1 MAYLGNQPVVG
12 DSTNTFKVL
21 DDISTFTLTFDGSS
35 SDVVSVANDT
45 LSIGQHRFIT
55 GQKVTYSDGG
65 GAITGLTDGTSY
77 FIIKEDQTTIKL
89 ASTASD
95 ASNGTAIDLTGLG
108 TGSSHTLNVKFDG
121 TNTKFKATHTNGT
134 KSKISSPA
142 QLSLSVNGVIQNPAV
157 DYSIESDSTIV
168 FNTAPVTTDKIFG
181 TFIGE
186 RARVFETENN
196 VIDEF
201 TGDGSSTTFNL
212 SQIPPSSKDIIV
224 TLDGVVQYP
233 HSSTATRSYSAAGSQ
248 LVFTTAP
255 DAGVVIQARH
265 IGLAGAS
272 SSAVTAFYG
281 REGNVVLTSSDNIS
295 VNNITAAGNISVND
309 ITAAGSVSIAGTLT
323 YEDVTNV
330 DSVGLITARD
340 GVSVT
345 GGDIKVGSGITLS
358 PDGDGFYT
366 GVITATS
373 FSGTVPSSSLSGA
386 LPALDGSSLTGLAS
400 TDNVR
405 TGILDV
411 AGIATFRS
419 NTLVGSGIT
428 LSPDGDVFAVGVST
442 FNGNVLVGSGITLS
456 PDGDGFFSGI
466 TTITSGTFGGGV
478 LQENYDDH
486 GALTGT
492 YNHDAHTHGMILRS
506 VTNASASFVINL
518 RGDASTTFGS
528 LFPYPKATTMTIYS
542 PSNNASYYMTAFQ
555 IDGSAQTV
563 KWSGG
568 SAPSAGTGS
577 GVDVY
582 SMTILALGSNTYEVY
597 GNFSNF
603 A

>member
-65 GAITGLTDGTSY
+65 GTAITGLTDGTSY
-77 FIIKEDQTTIKL
+77 FIIKEDQTKIKL
-89 ASTASD
+89 ANTASE

-108 TGSSHTLNVKFDG
+108 VGSSHTLNVKFDG

-134 KSKISSPA
+134 KSKITSPA

-168 FNTAPVTTDKIFG
+168 LSTAPVATDKVFG

-196 VIDEF
+196 TIDEF

-212 SQIPPSSKDIIV
+212 SQIPPSSKDVIV

-295 VNNITAAGNISVND
+295 VNNITAAGN
-309 ITAAGSVSIAGTLT
+309 VSIAGTLT

-330 DSVGLITARD
+330 DSVGLITARS
-340 GVSVT
+340 GV
-345 GGDIKVGSGITLS
+345 KVGSGITLS
-358 PDGDGFYT
+358 PDGD
-366 GVITATS
+366 I
-373 FSGTVPSSSLSGA
+373 
-386 LPALDGSSLTGLAS
+386 
-400 TDNVR
+400 
-405 TGILDV
+405 
-411 AGIATFRS
+411 
-419 NTLVGSGIT
+419 
-428 LSPDGDVFAVGVST
+428 FAVGVST
-442 FNGNVLVGSGITLS
+442 LGGSTQNSVKILHNSGYGLRVERGGKYLDFNGDYGSSGSGQLTASHGLKF
-456 PDGDGFFSGI
+456 DVGTGI
-466 TTITSGTFGGGV
+466 TFSSSAASFGGGV
-478 LQENYDDH
+478 LQETFHNDTS
-486 GALTGT
+486 AVSGT
-492 YNHDAHTHGMILRS
+492 HNHDVLTYGMVWNGS
-506 VTNASASFVINL
+506 TNAGGSFVINI
-518 RGDASTTFGS
+518 RGDASTTFDS
-528 LFPYPKATTMTIYS
+528 LLGIGKVTTMTIYS
-542 PSNNASYYMTAFQ
+542 ANNSTSNYMTAFQ

>member
-45 LSIGQHRFIT
+45 LSVGQHRFIT

-65 GAITGLTDGTSY
+65 GTAITGLTDGSFY

-89 ASTASD
+89 ANTASD
-95 ASNGTAIDLTGLG
+95 ASSGTAINLTGLG
-108 TGSSHTLNVKFDG
+108 VGSSHTLNVKFDG

-134 KSKISSPA
+134 KSKITRSA

-168 FNTAPVTTDKIFG
+168 FSTALVATDKVFG

-186 RARVFETENN
+186 HAKVFETENN

-212 SQIPPSSKDIIV
+212 SQVPPTSNDVIV

-272 SSAVTAFYG
+272 TPPGVTAFYG
-281 REGNVVLTSSDNIS
+281 RQGSVVLTSSDDIS
-295 VNNITAAGNISVND
+295 VNTVTAAGN
-309 ITAAGSVSIAGTLT
+309 VSIGGTLT

-330 DSVGLITARD
+330 DSVGLITARS
-340 GVSVT
+340 G
-345 GGDIKVGSGITLS
+345 IKVGSGITLS
-358 PDGDGFYT
+358 SDGDGFFT
-366 GVITATS
+366 GIVTATS
-373 FSGTVPSSSLSGA
+373 FVGDISNT
-386 LPALDGSSLTGLAS
+386 TGINTA
-400 TDNVR
+400 NVR

-411 AGIATFRS
+411 AGIATFRNPVNVEDS
-419 NTLVGSGIT
+419 IT
-428 LSPDGDVFAVGVST
+428 ETVFA
-442 FNGNVLVGSGITLS
+442 IT
-456 PDGDGFFSGI
+456 
-466 TTITSGTFGGGV
+466 
-478 LQENYDDH
+478 
-486 GALTGT
+486 
-492 YNHDAHTHGMILRS
+492 
-506 VTNASASFVINL
+506 
-518 RGDASTTFGS
+518 DASSVALDPDNGMVQTWTLGANRTATDSLTTGQSMLLIVTSTGS
-528 LFPYPKATTMTIYS
+528 SYTLTWPTMTW
-542 PSNNASYYMTAFQ
+542 
-555 IDGSAQTV
+555 
-563 KWSGG
+563 KGG
-568 SAPSAGTGS
+568 SAPTLGGATPTAIELFKVGS
-577 GVDVY
+577 TLYGA
-582 SMTILALGSNTYEVY
+582 TIGDLG
-597 GNFSNF
+597 
-603 A
+603 